1 MPNPL
6 RKINKMVRREQSQ
19 GGRIGGGSDE
29 PPSASM
35 RKGKPGRT
43 APSSRVKK
51 IVKEGNKKFVGPRQD
66 KELDEN
72 YNPYN
77 EEMET
82 YIPRGKEARKSARRR
97 DKIESTLYRGETVP
111 GAYDRK
117 KVNLNHQEVY
127 RKLRENL
134 SPANARLL
142 DILAG
147 RGGTDFED
155 GQRRHGPEDDIP
167 F

>member
-6 RKINKMVRREQSQ
+6 KKL
-19 GGRIGGGSDE
+19 
-29 PPSASM
+29 PT
-35 RKGKPGRT
+35 KPGRT

-97 DKIESTLYRGETVP
+97 DKIESTL
-111 GAYDRK
+111 
-117 KVNLNHQEVY
+117 
-127 RKLRENL
+127 
-134 SPANARLL
+134 
-142 DILAG
+142 
-147 RGGTDFED
+147 
-155 GQRRHGPEDDIP
+155 
-167 F
+167 

>member
-1 MPNPL
+1 MANPL
-6 RKINKMVRREQSQ
+6 KKL
-19 GGRIGGGSDE
+19 
-29 PPSASM
+29 PT
-35 RKGKPGRT
+35 KPGRT

-51 IVKEGNKKFVGPRQD
+51 IVKEGNKKFVGPKQN

-72 YNPYN
+72 YHPYN

-82 YIPRGKEARKSARRR
+82 YIPRGEEARKSTRRR
-97 DKIESTLYRGETVP
+97 SKIQSTLYRGKTVP

-127 RKLRENL
+127 FKLRENL
-134 SPANARLL
+134 SPANQRLL

-147 RGGTDFED
+147 RGGTDYEN